1 MSNASLT
8 KLKRRMDS
16 IQNLSKVIHAMEL
29 IATSKLP
36 SAHQRVK
43 NSAHYFEEVYSSLL
57 DIIESDAYQDNVFMS
72 PREIKKSCLL
82 VISGDRGFAG
92 GYNSGILKE
101 ARELGVDKNVCYL
114 PIGKKIYENLSKK
127 NAEILSSDYKTLADI
142 GISECKEIAQ
152 LLTQEYKAKKWDE
165 LIIVY
170 TNFVST
176 LTQKPANFKVLPLKK
191 RKRTYSSGT
200 RVLYEPDTDYIFD
213 YLVPQLVFGLVYGA
227 ICESFVSEIASRK
240 SAMNTARQNADEIL
254 EKMEIQYS
262 RLRQESI
269 TSEIS
274 EIIVAAS
281 IEESSL

>member
-1 MSNASLT
+1 MSNSSLT

-16 IQNLSKVIHAMEL
+16 IQNLVTVIRAMEL
-29 IATSKLP
+29 IATAKLP
-36 SAHQRVK
+36 SARQMVK
-43 NSAHYFEEVYSSLL
+43 NSADYFGEVYSSLL
-57 DIIESDAYQDNVFMS
+57 DISESDAYQDNVFMI
-72 PREIKKSCLL
+72 PREVKKSCLL

-101 ARELGVDKNVCYL
+101 TRSVAENKNVCYF

-127 NAEILSSDYKTLADI
+127 GEEILSSDYKFLSKT

-152 LLTQEYKAKKWDE
+152 TLTDQYKAKVWDE

-170 TNFVST
+170 THFVST
-176 LTQKPANFKVLPLKK
+176 MTQKPAHLKILPIKK
-191 RKRTYSSGT
+191 REKIYGGT
-200 RVLYEPDTDYIFD
+200 RVLYEPDTESIFD
-213 YLVPQLVFGLVYGA
+213 YLVPQLVFGLIYGA
-227 ICESFVSEIASRK
+227 VCEAFVSEISSRK
-240 SAMNTARQNADEIL
+240 SAMSTAKQNADEIL

-281 IEESSL
+281 AEEGNI